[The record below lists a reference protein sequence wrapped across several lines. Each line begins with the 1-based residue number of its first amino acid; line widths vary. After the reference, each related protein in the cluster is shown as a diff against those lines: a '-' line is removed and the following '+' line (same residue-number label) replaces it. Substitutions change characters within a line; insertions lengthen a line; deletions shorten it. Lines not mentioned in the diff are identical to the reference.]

1 MSLLSI
7 VTINYNNAEGLKKT
21 IESIIN
27 QTFKEFQYVI
37 IDGGS
42 TDDSFAVIDNHKN
55 AIDFWVSEKDKGIY
69 NAMNKGIVAATG
81 DYLLFVNSG
90 DYLKDSKVI
99 ENCIHF
105 FEDDADFIS
114 GNLEYIDNSG
124 KLFVRKHPEKLSFS
138 YLVSKTL
145 SHPSTFIKRS
155 LFVKYGLYNENLKI
169 VSDWEFFFKTIALNG
184 ASFKSINV
192 IITHFDMNGIS
203 SLQNEL
209 NLQEREIVI
218 KMYLPTVFNNDMDVY
233 IFNKFYETNKR
244 DRILI
249 EIEKNKYLRKFTT
262 AFLYLLKIVSSLVR
276 NNYK

>member
-1 MSLLSI
+1 
-7 VTINYNNAEGLKKT
+7 
-21 IESIIN
+21 
-27 QTFKEFQYVI
+27 
-37 IDGGS
+37 
-42 TDDSFAVIDNHKN
+42 
-55 AIDFWVSEKDKGIY
+55 
-69 NAMNKGIVAATG
+69 
-81 DYLLFVNSG
+81 
-90 DYLKDSKVI
+90 
-99 ENCIHF
+99 
-105 FEDDADFIS
+105 
-114 GNLEYIDNSG
+114 
-124 KLFVRKHPEKLSFS
+124 
-138 YLVSKTL
+138 
-145 SHPSTFIKRS
+145 